1 MVFTNRG
8 RGRGGIRGRGR
19 GVGEVAFEPRGAVG
33 GSHHDSRGYEDA
45 RHTVR

>member
-19 GVGEVAFEPRGAVG
+19 GVGEVAFEPRWKLCLLNIQN
-33 GSHHDSRGYEDA
+33 
-45 RHTVR
+45 